1 MCSSRSSIYTVPWR
15 SRPEQLPQ
23 RRRSRRTKI
32 PSISEQSLC
41 FRLCS
46 QAPQIPFAHAS
57 LCIITLFVLCT
68 TLKQSDSFPF
78 ILFPIAPVGFGF
90 DFSRWSLNIHL
101 DLSAP
106 RGAGHSCVR
115 PRVSMSHLRLPPRVQ
130 GRTGRVTAPGALG
143 ISCERT
149 RSALLGMCLTSSDG
163 FNTSG
168 GRKASVEFL
177 RVSEKKCWEPSV
189 LLQPMSP
196 HENSWRSP

>member
-1 MCSSRSSIYTVPWR
+1 MQDYTTTFKNRILKNDSQPKFKYNLMCSSRSSIYTAPWR

-32 PSISEQSLC
+32 PSISEQSLR

-115 PRVSMSHLRLPPRVQ
+115 PRVSMSHLRLPPGVQ
-130 GRTGRVTAPGALG
+130 GRTEELRHQGPW
-143 ISCERT
+143 E
-149 RSALLGMCLTSSDG
+149 SAVKGPVRPCL
-163 FNTSG
+163 
-168 GRKASVEFL
+168 ACV
-177 RVSEKKCWEPSV
+177 
-189 LLQPMSP
+189 
-196 HENSWRSP
+196 